1 MEERVAE
8 QVDEEVRKLRKENAV
23 DAIQLLKNGE
33 VVLTYKPATQIEQD
47 YVMVTGKFVEKVQK
61 DGLKASVMCVS
72 TNIGPCNSMT
82 GYGGEVVKAST
93 AILLQL
99 ADSLV
104 ESDLPELGAD
114 VLKLAWRLIET
125 FND

>member
-8 QVDEEVRKLRKENAV
+8 QVDAEVRKLRKENAV

-33 VVLTYKPATQIEQD
+33 VVLTYKPATRIEQG
-47 YVMVTGKFVEKVQK
+47 YVMATGKFVEQVQK

-72 TNIGPCNSMT
+72 TNIGPCSSIN
-82 GYGGEVVKAST
+82 GPGGEIVKAST

-99 ADSLV
+99 ADSFI
-104 ESDLPELGAD
+104 EGDLPELGAD
-114 VLKLAWRLIET
+114 VLKLARRLIET